1 MATKKTLVLHILT
14 VGNLKIGVEQSESDY
29 TSVGDIVGIKK
40 APDNATIDTFQTV
53 RQLQLEGKVIRI
65 NCRLANKKTNSILC
79 AVDKVSAAR
88 GSLRGK
94 SMASSTVKSVT
105 IPRKRSRR

>member
-1 MATKKTLVLHILT
+1 MATKKALVLHILT
-14 VGNLKIGVEQSESDY
+14 TGSLKIGVEQSEADY
-29 TSVGDIVGIKK
+29 VSIGDIVGIKK
-40 APDNATIDTFQTV
+40 APETATIDTFQTTS
-53 RQLQLEGKVIRI
+53 QLQLEGKVIRLA
-65 NCRLANKKTNSILC
+65 CRLANKKTNSILC

-94 SMASSTVKSVT
+94 SLGGSTIKSVT